1 MNRQLFILLL
11 PLLLAACATG
21 PAPVSPGSAAAQTG
35 SAGRETP
42 AVTTGSAIVEDPASS
57 AVSGLI
63 EEARAL
69 REAGNFD
76 ESLVRLERALRIA
89 PESAL
94 VYLELARSH
103 DAAGNEDL
111 ADASAERG
119 LLYCEGWTCANLN
132 GLLSRKR

>member
-1 MNRQLFILLL
+1 MIRQLILLL
-11 PLLLAACATG
+11 PLVLAGCATG
-21 PAPVSPGSAAAQTG
+21 PAPVSPSAPAAQTG

-42 AVTTGSAIVEDPASS
+42 AVTTGAETVEDPASS

-63 EEARAL
+63 AEARAL
-69 REAGNFD
+69 REAGNID

-103 DAAGNEDL
+103 EVAGNDEL
-111 ADASAERG
+111 AKASAERG

-132 GLLSRKR
+132 GLLSREQ